1 MLQKFL
7 VSSSAFVAVIGLSS
21 PLFPPALYAQ
31 GARQPP
37 TTGQPT
43 LQPQPQKTVSD
54 KELQSFAKAY
64 VAVQEIRA
72 SHETA
77 LRTVQDPAQAQKI
90 QQDTNVKMAK
100 AVEQQGLTLEQ
111 YTGML
116 TAVNS
121 DEQLAKKAHELIAKE
136 RAS

>member
-31 GARQPP
+31 GSRQPP
-37 TTGQPT
+37 TTEQPT

-77 LRTVQDPAQAQKI
+77 LGTVQDPAQTQKI
-90 QQDTNVKMAK
+90 QQDANVNMAK
-100 AVEQQGLTLEQ
+100 AVDQQGLTPEQ
-111 YTGML
+111 YTEIL
-116 TAVNS
+116 TAVNG
-121 DEQLAKKAHELIAKE
+121 DEQLAKKAQELIAKE